1 VSGICVIELRSHSDR
16 PPVLRAKM
24 QEYIENGA
32 NLGWMIDPD
41 ARTVE
46 VYRAERDAEILAG
59 VDSAP
64 GPRTCVWVRSRFDS
78 RLESTRQ
85 LGVRSLSGLRRT
97 SP

>member
-64 GPRTCVWVRSRFDS
+64 GQGPVSGFVLDLTRVWNP
-78 RLESTRQ
+78 LAN
-85 LGVRSLSGLRRT
+85 
-97 SP
+97 

>member
-46 VYRAERDAEILAG
+46 VYRP
-59 VDSAP
+59 SAM
-64 GPRTCVWVRSRFDS
+64 RRFWP
-78 RLESTRQ
+78 ESIRRRAKDLC
-85 LGVRSLSGLRRT
+85 LGSFSI
-97 SP
+97 